1 MPDIRLAR
9 YLLQPCMKDGDMVVY
24 ESRAIAA
31 YIMNKYCKAGVH
43 KVPYYLIFF
52 PTTNFLKIL
61 LFF

>member
-1 MPDIRLAR
+1 
-9 YLLQPCMKDGDMVVY
+9 MKDGDMVVY

-52 PTTNFLKIL
+52 PTTFFENLVILLKISVPFL
-61 LFF
+61 SSP